1 MDLLLQIVEDG
12 CVEELPKRDVQSVAE
27 LLDGGHSGAVVPPAD
42 NIVESGLGHA
52 AEGRQPVDGDFPL
65 GTEL

>member
-12 CVEELPKRDVQSVAE
+12 RVEKLTQGDVQTVAE
-27 LLDGGHSGAVVPPAD
+27 LLDGGYGDAVVPPAD
-42 NIVESGLGHA
+42 NIVEGGLGHA
-52 AEGRQPVDGDFPL
+52 AESRQPVDGDLPL